1 MGCGETKDMP
11 SLICIFEPQNDN
23 QKNYCLR
30 LRDNLHPTK
39 PMRYEIKSRLNE
51 SYQIQLKI
59 KGKIHTIENEYNES
73 QFDNS
78 LSNIYKLLGDTDEIA
93 PDN

>member
-1 MGCGETKDMP
+1 MW
-11 SLICIFEPQNDN
+11 
-23 QKNYCLR
+23 
-30 LRDNLHPTK
+30 
-39 PMRYEIKSRLNE
+39 YEIKSRLNE

-78 LSNIYKLLGDTDEIA
+78 ISNINKLLGDTNEIA
-93 PDN
+93 PNN